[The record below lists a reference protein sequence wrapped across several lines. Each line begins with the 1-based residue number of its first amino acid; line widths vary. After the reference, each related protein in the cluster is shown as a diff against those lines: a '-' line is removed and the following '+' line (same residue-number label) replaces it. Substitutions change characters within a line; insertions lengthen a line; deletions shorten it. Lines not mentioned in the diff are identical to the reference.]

1 MAMKAT
7 AGALLASG
15 ALLVAACG
23 GSAQTTA
30 QTTAKP
36 ASASGGLKISVKSG
50 AAGTYL
56 TDSSGRSL
64 YLWVADSG
72 GKSSCDGACAQAW
85 PPLTVKGPPAAG
97 GGVTAGDLATIAR
110 SGGAKQVTYKG
121 HPLYY
126 YAGDSGP
133 GKTAG
138 EGSDEFGAK
147 WWLVA
152 PSGAAVKSGGSSA
165 SGGGWS

>member
-7 AGALLASG
+7 AGALFAGG

-36 ASASGGLKISVKSG
+36 ASPSGALKISVKSG
-50 AAGTYL
+50 AGGTYL

-72 GKSSCDGACAQAW
+72 GKSSCSGACAQAW
-85 PPLTVKGPPAAG
+85 PPLITRGKPK
-97 GGVTAGDLATIAR
+97 AR
-110 SGGAKQVTYKG
+110 GGAKQSMLSTSRRANGKRQVLYNG
-121 HPLYY
+121 HPVYR
-126 YAGDSGP
+126 YAFDSAPGD
-133 GKTAG
+133 TNG
-138 EGSDEFGAK
+138 EGLNAFGAR
-147 WWLVA
+147 WFAVA
-152 PSGAAVKSGGSSA
+152 PSGRAMTSGSA
-165 SGGGWS
+165 PASPNPY

>member
-1 MAMKAT
+1 MKGT
-7 AGALLASG
+7 AGAALLASA
-15 ALLVAACG
+15 ALFVAACG
-23 GSAQTTA
+23 GSSGKTGNE
-30 QTTAKP
+30 TTAKTP
-36 ASASGGLKISVKSG
+36 GSSGALKIGTASGSS
-50 AAGTYL
+50 GTYL
-56 TDSSGRSL
+56 TDSSGRAL

-72 GKSSCDGACAQAW
+72 DKSVCSGACAQAW
-85 PPLTVKGPPAAG
+85 PPLTTQGSPAAG
-97 GGVTAGDLATIAR
+97 GGVTAGDLGTIAR

-126 YAGDSGP
+126 YVGDSGP

-152 PSGAAVKSGGSSA
+152 PSGAAVK
-165 SGGGWS
+165 